1 MMNSS
6 NVQEVTRTRETS
18 WLSFTRHLAEMV
30 VAMVMGMVAL
40 APLWI
45 AVFTLF
51 GCSSLLKHADV
62 HAMAMA
68 TDMAIGMALW
78 MRYRGH
84 GRQSILEMVGAM
96 YLPFFVLFGPYWVG
110 LITAG
115 ALLTFGHILMVPT
128 MVGVM
133 LRRRAE
139 YSHRGHHR
147 TGLPQVARKRW

>member
-1 MMNSS
+1 MTTS
-6 NVQEVTRTRETS
+6 NVVETTRGQETS
-18 WLSFTRHLAEMV
+18 WLSFTRHLVEMV
-30 VAMVMGMVAL
+30 VAMVVGMVVL

-45 AVFTLF
+45 GVFALL
-51 GCSSLLKHADV
+51 GCSSLLEHADM

-84 GRQSILEMVGAM
+84 GRQSILEMAAAM
-96 YLPFFVLFGPYWVG
+96 YLPFFVLFVPYWLG
-110 LITAG
+110 LISAG
-115 ALLTFGHILMVPT
+115 DMLTFGHVLMVPA

-139 YSHRGHHR
+139 YSHRGHHH
-147 TGLPQVARKRW
+147 TGLRHAGG